1 VTTPSK
7 PSRPRGSAWSGGS
20 STAKQGNTQSRP
32 GIHLVAL
39 GVLIFVML
47 AAVIGGAALHPTDW
61 HSKFKVKLGLDL
73 HGGTTVTL
81 KAVSASGGVPSTT
94 DMNTAISILESR
106 FNGLGINNTSVQQQ
120 GSQLINISIPG
131 ESASQIAPLLSSAE
145 LRFRQV
151 LLCTTSI
158 PSNAECFAPHPAG
171 AGLPTAVSAASSTVP
186 TPSTSPTP
194 SSSPSS
200 SASSSAKPSSSSKAK
215 STPSSKPSP
224 SPTSGGT
231 GQAASARQLTG
242 ATSDVAKP
250 LAAAS
255 PKPSSSASPSS
266 SPSPSSSS
274 KASSSPSPSASPTPT
289 PTPTPSLY
297 VAGDESLVSA
307 KTLALFKKLDCANK
321 GWQHLIYG
329 DESNKYDDEPQIVS
343 CDGSGVKYVLG
354 PPIVVGTELRSPSAG
369 LSSTS
374 NQWVVTF
381 NLNSQGSAAFG
392 KKTTQMYDSYYD
404 SSTGGETSVLDQFAI
419 VLDGK
424 VVSAPLVQQAI
435 TGGSGQITGNF
446 QQKSATNLANVLK
459 YGALPLSF
467 NSQTIQ
473 SVSAQLGSQQL
484 SAGLIAAGVG
494 LLLVVFYSFF
504 YYRGLA
510 LVSVCS
516 LAIAALLSWT
526 AVILL
531 GKYQDYSL
539 TLAGVAG
546 LIVAIGITADSFVV
560 FFERLRDEVREGRT
574 LRAAVE
580 RGWTR
585 ARRTILVSDTVSFLA
600 ALLLYIFA
608 IGDVKGFAFT
618 LGLTTL
624 IDVVVVFLF
633 TKPMV
638 TLLARTKFYSSGRPL
653 SGLDPA
659 RLGAKSPWRGSRP
672 VTARPA
678 TGGAANAV
686 RTTPKE
692 A

>member
-1 VTTPSK
+1 
-7 PSRPRGSAWSGGS
+7 
-20 STAKQGNTQSRP
+20 
-32 GIHLVAL
+32 
-39 GVLIFVML
+39 M
-47 AAVIGGAALHPTDW
+47 
-61 HSKFKVKLGLDL
+61 
-73 HGGTTVTL
+73 
-81 KAVSASGGVPSTT
+81 
-94 DMNTAISILESR
+94 
-106 FNGLGINNTSVQQQ
+106 
-120 GSQLINISIPG
+120 
-131 ESASQIAPLLSSAE
+131 
-145 LRFRQV
+145 
-151 LLCTTSI
+151 
-158 PSNAECFAPHPAG
+158 
-171 AGLPTAVSAASSTVP
+171 
-186 TPSTSPTP
+186 
-194 SSSPSS
+194 
-200 SASSSAKPSSSSKAK
+200 
-215 STPSSKPSP
+215 
-224 SPTSGGT
+224 
-231 GQAASARQLTG
+231 
-242 ATSDVAKP
+242 
-250 LAAAS
+250 
-255 PKPSSSASPSS
+255 
-266 SPSPSSSS
+266 
-274 KASSSPSPSASPTPT
+274 
-289 PTPTPSLY
+289 Y
-297 VAGDESLVSA
+297 VAGSESLVSA
-307 KTLALFKKLDCANK
+307 KALALFKKLNCGNK
-321 GWQHLIYG
+321 GWQHVIYG
-329 DESNKYDDEPQIVS
+329 DESNRYDNETQIVS

-354 PPIVVGTELRSPSAG
+354 APIVQGTDLKSPSAA
-369 LSSTS
+369 LSSTN

-381 NLNSQGSAAFG
+381 NLDGVGSKAFG
-392 KKTTQMYDSYYD
+392 DKTTQMVNAYYN
-404 SSTGGETSVLDQFAI
+404 SSSGQETSVLDQFAI

-435 TGGSGQITGNF
+435 VGGSGQITGNF
-446 QQKSATNLANVLK
+446 TQKTATNLANVLK

-484 SAGLIAAGVG
+484 TAGLVAAAVG

-510 LVSVCS
+510 LVSVFS
-516 LAIAALLSWT
+516 LATAALLSWL

-531 GKYQDYSL
+531 GKYQGYSL

-560 FFERLRDEVREGRT
+560 YFERLRDEVREGRT

-580 RGWTR
+580 RGWGR

-659 RLGAKSPWRGSRP
+659 RLGARSPWRGSRP
-672 VTARPA
+672 ATAS
-678 TGGAANAV
+678 AV
-686 RTTPKE
+686 SARTTPKE